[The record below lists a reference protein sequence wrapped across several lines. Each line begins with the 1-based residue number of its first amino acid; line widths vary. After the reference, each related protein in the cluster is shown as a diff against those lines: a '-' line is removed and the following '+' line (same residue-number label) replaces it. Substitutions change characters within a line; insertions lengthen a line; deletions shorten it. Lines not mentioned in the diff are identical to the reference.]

1 MVINGTLNSRMKQ
14 INWMEPGERKE
25 GRKKEKRDG
34 REEGG
39 KVGRRKKGITYAR
52 RKKGRMDG

>member
-1 MVINGTLNSRMKQ
+1 MVINGTLNSRMEQ

-39 KVGRRKKGITYAR
+39 KVGRRE
-52 RKKGRMDG
+52 GR